1 MNHKHQR
8 TEYYAGG
15 RVPVP
20 PRAQW
25 WRGDNPADP
34 TPAERPTMPS
44 PEITRL
50 LAELETVLATAEEIR
65 YRIRVALGRPEPA
78 QPNQPAAVP
87 SAPQAP
93 PRESPPPASKP
104 TKALDTST
112 LTRTGRGL
120 WAWAREFGHC
130 DAIADLGRQAGFP
143 ARTVDWSPTQVD
155 DAVGALE
162 QLLAGTG
169 SIPPATAPKP
179 DHRIRK
185 PRTDRVY
192 DPGVDDLPY

>member
-1 MNHKHQR
+1 IGRVPGTAEPSHCRRPRGNRRAALPHPHRQPRGDPAVNHKHQS

-25 WRGDNPADP
+25 WRGDKPADP
-34 TPAERPTMPS
+34 TPAQRPAMPS

-50 LAELETVLATAEEIR
+50 LAELETVVATAEEIR

-93 PRESPPPASKP
+93 PRESPPPASK
-104 TKALDTST
+104 
-112 LTRTGRGL
+112 
-120 WAWAREFGHC
+120 
-130 DAIADLGRQAGFP
+130 
-143 ARTVDWSPTQVD
+143 
-155 DAVGALE
+155 
-162 QLLAGTG
+162 
-169 SIPPATAPKP
+169 
-179 DHRIRK
+179 
-185 PRTDRVY
+185 
-192 DPGVDDLPY
+192 